1 MSWIPLVCIA
11 IMSTS
16 MRMYVIILNI
26 VSTIK
31 SDLFYNFLNITD
43 ASGKK
48 VVSYKS
54 CMLLL

>member
-1 MSWIPLVCIA
+1 
-11 IMSTS
+11 MSTS

>member
-1 MSWIPLVCIA
+1 MSA
-11 IMSTS
+11 S
-16 MRMYVIILNI
+16 MRVYADIVIILNM